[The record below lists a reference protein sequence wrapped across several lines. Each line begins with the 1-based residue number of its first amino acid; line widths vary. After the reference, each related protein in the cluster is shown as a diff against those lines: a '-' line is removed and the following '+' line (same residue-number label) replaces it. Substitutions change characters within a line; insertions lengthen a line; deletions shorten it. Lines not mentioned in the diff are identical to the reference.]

1 MPNFITLEVTVNG
14 LHGHPL
20 RALGVLPWGNNPA
33 AKRVLVP
40 DVISEIYFDFPGL
53 LLPRAKEIIS
63 MRAKKKDWKDGARP
77 TGKTVS
83 AGKYLKR
90 DLYTQN
96 FQVLPLE
103 VAFALREAQRRKK
116 EAEEACCKPSIKDG
130 GKGIVKD
137 KNGPHSSETTASDNN
152 TDGPQTKKSKGCTRA
167 SGHVKEKQ
175 VGESKKDGGEDN
187 AEENT
192 AVAESDN
199 LTSDEKNE
207 ATINNESKEER
218 KKRRNGKCCSTGT
231 NMQVKTGKKSGKKES
246 DADSAVASPSEN
258 EGEMDEETSALAA
271 AAGAMTQGGA
281 PSSQVTDDAESPPS
295 RRIKKNLSIMSPE
308 EAAAAAEQR
317 RATALEEGQKEAD
330 KNMGMIKNLDQIE
343 HKSRQAQKII
353 IDRVGRFDC
362 LWPENC
368 VKPFNIAFPAIKP
381 AKNLESDVET
391 LVAIPGENANVT

>member
-1 MPNFITLEVTVNG
+1 
-14 LHGHPL
+14 
-20 RALGVLPWGNNPA
+20 
-33 AKRVLVP
+33 
-40 DVISEIYFDFPGL
+40 
-53 LLPRAKEIIS
+53 
-63 MRAKKKDWKDGARP
+63 
-77 TGKTVS
+77 
-83 AGKYLKR
+83 
-90 DLYTQN
+90 
-96 FQVLPLE
+96 
-103 VAFALREAQRRKK
+103 
-116 EAEEACCKPSIKDG
+116 
-130 GKGIVKD
+130 
-137 KNGPHSSETTASDNN
+137 
-152 TDGPQTKKSKGCTRA
+152 
-167 SGHVKEKQ
+167 
-175 VGESKKDGGEDN
+175 
-187 AEENT
+187 
-192 AVAESDN
+192 
-199 LTSDEKNE
+199 
-207 ATINNESKEER
+207 
-218 KKRRNGKCCSTGT
+218 
-231 NMQVKTGKKSGKKES
+231 
-246 DADSAVASPSEN
+246 
-258 EGEMDEETSALAA
+258 MDEETSALAA